1 MSSMSFNCSKYCCQ
15 LCRGNVGLPSV
26 WVTDG
31 KSVLLSVCAEH
42 TAVIAERSS
51 VIVVFNI
58 AVILG
63 LWFWLASTITNLKI
77 IFWKRKRF
85 QRFFSNN
92 LIFVSSRGCKNFLP
106 RKQKIS
112 DERRMFLC
120 RGLKNITNINDS
132 RIVQA
137 IFRRLWHLRHDL
149 RKLNIIWLRFS
160 YNI

>member
-1 MSSMSFNCSKYCCQ
+1 MSSISFNWSKYCCQ

-31 KSVLLSVCAEH
+31 TSVLLSVCAEH

-77 IFWKRKRF
+77 IFGKENAFNDFFQITCFLFPPEVAKTFSRGNKKSLTREECFSAEVWKTSPTLMIQESCK
-85 QRFFSNN
+85 QY
-92 LIFVSSRGCKNFLP
+92 LGGYGIFVMTCAN
-106 RKQKIS
+106 
-112 DERRMFLC
+112 
-120 RGLKNITNINDS
+120 
-132 RIVQA
+132 
-137 IFRRLWHLRHDL
+137 
-149 RKLNIIWLRFS
+149 
-160 YNI
+160 

>member
-77 IFWKRKRF
+77 IFGKENAFNDFFQITWFLFPPEVAKTFSRGNKKSLTREECFSAEVWKTSPTLMIQESCK
-85 QRFFSNN
+85 QY
-92 LIFVSSRGCKNFLP
+92 LGGYGIFVMTCAN
-106 RKQKIS
+106 
-112 DERRMFLC
+112 
-120 RGLKNITNINDS
+120 
-132 RIVQA
+132 
-137 IFRRLWHLRHDL
+137 
-149 RKLNIIWLRFS
+149 
-160 YNI
+160 